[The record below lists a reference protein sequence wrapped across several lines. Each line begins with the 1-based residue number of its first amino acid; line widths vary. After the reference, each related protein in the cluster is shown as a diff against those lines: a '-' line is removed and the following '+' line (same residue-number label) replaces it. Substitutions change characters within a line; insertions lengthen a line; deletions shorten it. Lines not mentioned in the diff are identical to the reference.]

1 MKKQETL
8 LYSAIGLI
16 ALLLALVALNY
27 LVSAV
32 PVRAD
37 LTDGKLYTLSD
48 GTRRLL
54 SGLQSPVR
62 IKLYTSRGESVPVPL
77 RGFAQRVEDVVDEFK
92 STAGDKLIIEKLE
105 PRPDSEEEDAA
116 QLDGVEP
123 QQLFTGESFYLGVAV
138 SRLDRKEAIPAINP
152 QREQLLE
159 YDIARAISLVANP
172 TRPRIGVLSSLP
184 VAGMRMNPMTRQPL
198 EPWVLYSELKRI
210 FEVKDVRPDAEA
222 IDDDIKVL
230 LVIHPRD
237 LMPSLEYALDQFVLR
252 GGKLVA
258 FVDSYAFFDQ
268 IPTMPG
274 QPPQQGSSS
283 QLPTLFKAWGVG
295 MEATQVLADVVFAS
309 GAGQRYSPTVLTLN
323 RTALNR
329 DNVVTSQI
337 DTLLYAFG
345 GAFEVKPAEGLKMVE
360 LIKSSTNSMLMPSQD
375 ALGAGDVVM
384 SKFAPSGKSYPLAL
398 RLEGRFKTAFPDG
411 KPKSPFAQNEAPQD
425 AKKAASKKAADPGKE
440 TAKAEP
446 AAAQPLKASDKDNA
460 VVLVADTDML
470 SDGAAVDIQ
479 EIFGR
484 RIVTPS
490 NGNLAFAIGLVEQ
503 LASGDELTSLRTRA
517 SAFRPL
523 TVVRELEADAQKQ
536 YFGKIKALEDEKQKA
551 TAKLQELQKTKA
563 PTGAGATQILTPEEQ
578 KELDNFRKRVA
589 ETNKE
594 LKEVR
599 KNLRHDAEALVFWTK
614 LANIA
619 LVPLLVALAG
629 LIVALVRRKRARESA
644 VPA

>member
-1 MKKQETL
+1 MKTRETL
-8 LYSAIGLI
+8 LYSAVGLV

-27 LVSAV
+27 LASAV
-32 PVRAD
+32 PVRVD
-37 LTDGKLYTLSD
+37 LTQGKIFTLSD
-48 GTRRLL
+48 GTRKLL
-54 SGLQSPVR
+54 SGLQAPVR
-62 IKLYTSRGESVPVPL
+62 LKLYASRGENVPVPL
-77 RGFAQRVEDVVDEFK
+77 RGFSQRVEDVVNEFK
-92 STAGDKLIIEKLE
+92 AVAGDKLIVEKLD

-123 QQLFTGESFYLGVAV
+123 QQLFTGESFYLGIAV
-138 SRLDRKEAIPAINP
+138 SRLDRKEAIGAINA

-172 TRPRIGVLSSLP
+172 ERPKIGVLSSLP
-184 VAGMRMNPMTRQPL
+184 IAGMRVNPMTRQPL
-198 EPWVLYSELKRI
+198 EPWVLYTELKRI
-210 FEVKDVRPDAEA
+210 FEVKDIRPDAES
-222 IDDDIKVL
+222 IDPDIKVL
-230 LVIHPRD
+230 LVVHPRD
-237 LMPSLEYALDQFVLR
+237 LTPAQEFAIDQFVLR

-258 FVDSYAFFDQ
+258 FVDPYAFFDQ
-268 IPTMPG
+268 VPTMPG

-283 QLPTLFKAWGVG
+283 QLPTLFKAWGVT
-295 MEATQVLADVVFAS
+295 MEPTKVLADVVFAS

-323 RTALNR
+323 KTAMNP

-337 DTLLYAFG
+337 DTILYAFG

-360 LIKSSTNSMLMPSQD
+360 LIKSSGNSMLMESKE
-375 ALGAGDVVM
+375 AIGAGDDVM
-384 SKFAPSGKSYPLAL
+384 KSFVPGNKSMPLAL

-411 KPKSPFAQNEAPQD
+411 KPKSPFDDAPKKD
-425 AKKAASKKAADPGKE
+425 ARKDAAKSSKKG
-440 TAKAEP
+440 AEP
-446 AAAQPLKASDKDNA
+446 AEAPKAAPAVLTASDKDNS

-470 SDGAAVDIQ
+470 ADGAAVDIQ

-523 TVVRELEADAQKQ
+523 TVVRQLEADAQKQ

-551 TAKLQELQKTKA
+551 TSKLQELQKA
-563 PTGAGATQILTPEEQ
+563 RGPGAAGSQLLSAEEQ
-578 KELDNFRKRVA
+578 KEIENFRKRVA
-589 ETNKE
+589 ETSKE

-599 KNLRHDAEALVFWTK
+599 KNLRHDAESLVFWTK
-614 LANIA
+614 VANIA
-619 LVPLLVALAG
+619 VVPLLVALAG
-629 LIVALVRRKRARESA
+629 LLVAMIRRRRARLSGA
-644 VPA
+644 AA